1 MTIPAHAPV
10 VVIGGG
16 VMGCSILY
24 HLAELGVSDA
34 ILLERNQIAS
44 GTTWHSAAQ
53 VRALRSTQNATRLI
67 QRSIE
72 LYSTLEAETGQSTG
86 WIKEGSISIATHQDR
101 LSHIRRQE
109 DLAHLFGVPA
119 APICAAEIRE
129 KWPFV
134 NLDDVIGAVWVPGDG
149 RVSPADLCLALTKGA
164 RSRGARIFEHCPVT
178 GIVTQNNQVKE
189 VITPQGT
196 VRCEAVAIC
205 SGLWSRQTGERA
217 GCAVPLWPCEHF
229 YLLTRPI
236 EGISGN
242 LPTLSDHDG
251 HLYLRDDSGGLL
263 VGCFEPE
270 GKSISPDALG
280 ENFAFQLLDE
290 DWSHFEPM
298 MRNAI
303 HRLPILESA
312 QVKMLLNGPE
322 SFTPDGGF
330 MLGETAETKGV
341 FLACGMNSVGVASA
355 GGAGMA
361 LAHCIQ
367 KGFMP
372 FDLHELDPKRFHPIF
387 NRVDRL
393 ASRVPE
399 VLGKH
404 YEITYPN
411 RQWSSARNLRKPPLF
426 GRQHDLQAHFG
437 QVYGWE
443 RALYFG
449 KKHEPELTFSRP
461 QWHAQVGR
469 EVNAAHT
476 GAAVFDQSTLG
487 KIDVRGPDA
496 ADFLNRICTSQMNL
510 PVGRVIYTAMLN
522 ERGGYESD
530 LTAIRLSEQHYRLYV
545 GTASIARDF
554 SWLKRNRRKTENAD
568 LLDVTEEFAVIALT
582 GPRSGA
588 IARAIGAGALNQLRH
603 FQSSSLTVC
612 GADIWAARLSYVG
625 ESGWEITCR
634 ADEAGGLFDQMCSY
648 GAKPA
653 GLYAQSSMRIEKR
666 HLAYGH
672 ELDSSITPIEA
683 GLSFVI
689 DWDKD
694 FVGKTALQIQ
704 RSAGLR
710 NRIVSILFGDD
721 EAVPL
726 GNEPV
731 FSRGELIGY
740 TTSAAY
746 GFRVGSP
753 VALAKI
759 SEPEYCQAGLNV
771 ETRIAGVDYPGQTAM
786 RSVFDIRGER
796 MKSRT

>member
-1 MTIPAHAPV
+1 
-10 VVIGGG
+10 
-16 VMGCSILY
+16 MGCSILY
-24 HLAELGVSDA
+24 HLAELGIKDA

-67 QRSIE
+67 QYSIE

-86 WIKEGSISIATHQDR
+86 WINEGSISIATHPDR
-101 LSHIRRQE
+101 LTHIKRQK

-119 APICAAEIRE
+119 APICAGEIRE
-129 KWPFV
+129 RWPFV
-134 NLDDVIGAVWVPGDG
+134 NLDDVIGAVWAPGDG
-149 RVSPADLCLALTKGA
+149 RVSPSDLCLALTKGA
-164 RSRGARIFEHCPVT
+164 RSRGARIFENCPVT

-189 VITPQGT
+189 VITLQGAI
-196 VRCEAVAIC
+196 RCDAIAIC
-205 SGLWSRQTGERA
+205 GGLWSRRIGEMA
-217 GCAVPLWPCEHF
+217 DCAVPLWPCEHF
-229 YLLTRPI
+229 YLLTKPI
-236 EGISGN
+236 EGIRGN

-270 GKSISPDALG
+270 GKSISPDFLG
-280 ENFAFQLLDE
+280 EDFAFQLLDE
-290 DWSHFEPM
+290 DWGHFEPM
-298 MRNAI
+298 MRNAM

-330 MLGETAETKGV
+330 MLGESAKTKGV
-341 FLACGMNSVGVASA
+341 FLACGMNSIGVASA

-372 FDLHELDPKRFHPIF
+372 FDLHEVDPKRFHPIF

-404 YEITYPN
+404 YEITYPG

-426 GRQHDLQAHFG
+426 DRFHDLQAHFG

-449 KKHEPELTFSRP
+449 QQDEPELTFSRP
-461 QWHAQVGR
+461 QWHAQVAR
-469 EVNAAHT
+469 EVDAAHT

-487 KIDVRGPDA
+487 KIDVCGPDA
-496 ADFLNRICTSQMNL
+496 ADFLNRVCTNQMNR
-510 PVGRVIYTAMLN
+510 PPGCVIYTAMLN
-522 ERGGYESD
+522 ERGGCESD
-530 LTAIRLSEQHYRLYV
+530 LTAMRLSERHYRLYV

-554 SWLKRNRRKTENAD
+554 SWLKRNRRKAEKVE

-588 IARAIGAGALNQLRH
+588 IARAIGADALDQMRY
-603 FQSSSLTVC
+603 FRCGSLAVC
-612 GADIWAARLSYVG
+612 GVEVWAARLSYIG

-634 ADEAGGLFDQMCSY
+634 AEDAAALFDQLCAH
-648 GAKPA
+648 GAKPT

-666 HLAYGH
+666 YLAYGH

-704 RSAGLR
+704 QSTGLE

-721 EAVPL
+721 GAVPL
-726 GNEPV
+726 GHEPV
-731 FSRGELIGY
+731 FSRGELIGH

-746 GFRVGSP
+746 GFRVGAP
-753 VALAKI
+753 VALANLSR
-759 SEPEYCQAGLNV
+759 SECCQAGVKV
-771 ETRIAGVDYPGQTAM
+771 ETRIAGIDYPGRVFA
-786 RSVFDIRGER
+786 RSVFDVRGER
-796 MKSRT
+796 MRSQKRK